1 MRASSSVE
9 VELLDRSSDYMEVVP
24 IRHRPETVLRRIQE
38 LLLATSEPSFR
49 SFDVSARIAC
59 TSFVLEFSAGDHQAA
74 ERFATLLAMSLGWKL
89 EDGVILGRC
98 S

>member
-9 VELLDRSSDYMEVVP
+9 VELIDRSSDYMEVIP

-38 LLLATSEPSFR
+38 LLLATSEPIFR
-49 SFDVSARIAC
+49 PFDVTARIAC
-59 TSFVLEFSAGDHQAA
+59 SSFVMEFSAGDHQTA
-74 ERFATLLAMSLGWKL
+74 ERFATLMAISLGWKL